1 VRFTAAR
8 SPESQNEKIEGICWL
23 HISRSHVLEGNPDE
37 ARAYLQKWKKLPA
50 IEHKNLN
57 ELALKVKVEVDQITK
72 RFKIDSESDEL
83 KYEVQNQAL
92 IRFLVAV
99 AHTKISG

>member
-83 KYEVQNQAL
+83 K
-92 IRFLVAV
+92 
-99 AHTKISG
+99 

>member
-1 VRFTAAR
+1 M
-8 SPESQNEKIEGICWL
+8 
-23 HISRSHVLEGNPDE
+23 
-37 ARAYLQKWKKLPA
+37 PA

-83 KYEVQNQAL
+83 KYEVQTQAL

>member
-1 VRFTAAR
+1 
-8 SPESQNEKIEGICWL
+8 
-23 HISRSHVLEGNPDE
+23 
-37 ARAYLQKWKKLPA
+37 LPA